1 MAKKHE
7 FKTLTR
13 AEMQIMNILWDNGK
27 GMTTHEIIAHCP
39 EPQPAYS
46 TIATF
51 MKILTNK
58 KFVGSHKRD
67 GGGKAYV
74 YYPLVTR
81 AEYTRKAMTEVK
93 DSFFGGSIHA
103 LISFFVKEE
112 DISDS
117 ELEEIL
123 SLIDKRDHCV

>member
-1 MAKKHE
+1 MGRNHE

-27 GMTTHEIIAHCP
+27 GMTNHEIVNKCS
-39 EPQPAYS
+39 EPHPAYS

-58 KFVGSHKRD
+58 KYVDSYKQD
-67 GGGKAYV
+67 GGGKTFV

-81 AEYTRKAMTEVK
+81 AEYTRFAMKEVK
-93 DSFFGGSIHA
+93 DSFFGGSFHS

-112 DISDS
+112 ELSDEELYEIIKLIS
-117 ELEEIL
+117 
-123 SLIDKRDHCV
+123 KNNK

>member
-1 MAKKHE
+1 MGRNHE

-27 GMTTHEIIAHCP
+27 GMTTHEIIDKYP
-39 EPQPAYS
+39 EPHPAYS

-58 KFVGSHKRD
+58 KFVDSHKQD
-67 GGGKAYV
+67 GGGKTYV
-74 YYPLVTR
+74 YYPLVPR
-81 AEYTRKAMTEVK
+81 AEYTRMAMKEVK
-93 DSFFGGSIHA
+93 DSFFGGSLHA
-103 LISFFVKEE
+103 LISFFAKEE
-112 DISDS
+112 ELSDK

-123 SLIDKRDHCV
+123 ELIDKKNK

>member
-7 FKTLTR
+7 FNTLTR

-27 GMTTHEIIAHCP
+27 GMTTHEIIDRYP

-58 KFVGSHKRD
+58 KFVDSHKRD
-67 GGGKAYV
+67 GGGKTYV

-81 AEYTRKAMTEVK
+81 AEYTRQAMKEVK
-93 DSFFGGSIHA
+93 DSFFGGSFHA
-103 LISFFVKEE
+103 LISFFAKEE
-112 DISDS
+112 NLSDS

-123 SLIDKRDHCV
+123 SLIDKRESSL